1 MLVSF
6 FLQVI
11 LPILVEGMKLFPI
24 MLVAFKFEFQT
35 RKRILIITSIFLL
48 FCGICFFS
56 NLTTYMPIHIFLFV
70 IYSVCILKGKGHTL
84 YTVLTFIS
92 ISVLD
97 MLSASIHL
105 LISGEQYN
113 ELAGKNLESL
123 KVNAGSII
131 VIVCI
136 CVFVYYIRKRNLVY
150 GNRERISGFY
160 LFFFLLGE
168 ISLYIYITSFQVSTI
183 QNYNQN
189 ARITS
194 ICLCLG
200 TIVFLMGGIVLF
212 ITDTLKRNYKN
223 MSEMNQ
229 KVVELQSN
237 YYEMLQ
243 EKHSETR
250 KFRHDI
256 AKHINCMCSLYAE
269 NKLEELGEYLHQ
281 MGGEFA
287 KLRPNVQTGNEL
299 VDAMLWDF
307 LQKYKEVQLH
317 IVGKLPDK
325 MPISNMDICTIFY
338 NLFENAFC
346 AANCS
351 KDKRVEITIGY
362 QNEKQFIEIS
372 NSIDAKVQI
381 YNQKLETSKQN
392 KKMHG
397 FGVENVKQC
406 VRKNKGII
414 EFESSDSRF
423 LVQLIL

>member
-1 MLVSF
+1 ML
-6 FLQVI
+6 
-11 LPILVEGMKLFPI
+11 G
-24 MLVAFKFEFQT
+24 
-35 RKRILIITSIFLL
+35 
-48 FCGICFFS
+48 
-56 NLTTYMPIHIFLFV
+56 
-70 IYSVCILKGKGHTL
+70 
-84 YTVLTFIS
+84 
-92 ISVLD
+92 
-97 MLSASIHL
+97 
-105 LISGEQYN
+105 
-113 ELAGKNLESL
+113 
-123 KVNAGSII
+123 
-131 VIVCI
+131 
-136 CVFVYYIRKRNLVY
+136 
-150 GNRERISGFY
+150 
-160 LFFFLLGE
+160 
-168 ISLYIYITSFQVSTI
+168 
-183 QNYNQN
+183 
-189 ARITS
+189 
-194 ICLCLG
+194 
-200 TIVFLMGGIVLF
+200 
-212 ITDTLKRNYKN
+212 
-223 MSEMNQ
+223 
-229 KVVELQSN
+229 
-237 YYEMLQ
+237 
-243 EKHSETR
+243 
-250 KFRHDI
+250 DI